1 MNLSQMTLTIDS
13 EVVKNL
19 KPVSTIEFILTNGS
33 VLKVPSVLSPEDF
46 VRLWNKPLNRTV
58 KICSGGSSYTF
69 IRKKQ
74 ITSFSV
80 APVA

>member
-1 MNLSQMTLTIDS
+1 MNLTQMTLTIDS

-19 KPVSTIEFILTNGS
+19 KAVSTIEFILTNGS

-46 VRLWNKPLNRTV
+46 VRLWNKPLNRIV

-69 IRKKQ
+69 IRKNQ